1 MLQNK
6 SLTLFGLAL
15 WLMSSLLHADSIWKR
30 SSMLKADLA
39 NALSLP
45 ADQLCFELGT
55 YSCIDIAHNF
65 ALGGRDPF
73 ARAQYQSM
81 EKPSQLTPTAF
92 ERTIL
97 NTCIERVKRDTAQP
111 VVFRYYPLDKT
122 LNDTPDSKIQ
132 AQIEELYRRFYQRT
146 PTAAEVS
153 IALTLADRGRFGA
166 TGMAN
171 FSQALCLAIGSQ
183 WAYLFF

>member
-6 SLTLFGLAL
+6 CLKLFGLAL
-15 WLMSSLLHADSIWKR
+15 WMMSSILHADSIWKR
-30 SSMLKADLA
+30 STMLKADLA

-45 ADQLCFELGT
+45 ADQLCFELDT
-55 YSCIDIAHNF
+55 YSCLDTAHSF

-73 ARAQYQSM
+73 GRAQYQSM

-97 NTCIERVKRDTAQP
+97 KSCIERIKRDAIDP
-111 VVFRYYPLDKT
+111 VVFRFYPLDRT
-122 LNDTPDSKIQ
+122 LNDIADEKIQ
-132 AQIEELYRRFYQRT
+132 AQFEDLYRRFYQRT
-146 PTAAEVS
+146 PTAAEVG
-153 IALTLADRGRFGA
+153 IALTLADRQRFGT

-171 FSQALCLAIGSQ
+171 FSQALCLAVGSQ